1 MMRRKDGERERRRRK
16 CVVSGIWNWSFFSLR
31 YSIWQRRIFL
41 RSLSMCVCSLPR
53 RLLIN
58 CTIELVVEMSRNK
71 SDSDSFF
78 FLHSLSEN
86 TPGVWSDGY
95 VCYFIFIII
104 IIIIIICTFCPDDM
118 MSAHREQTIVLKMT
132 RREKSWCDLL
142 SSFIWSSLS
151 SIIIIID

>member
-16 CVVSGIWNWSFFSLR
+16 CVVPGIWNWSFFSLR

>member
-1 MMRRKDGERERRRRK
+1 
-16 CVVSGIWNWSFFSLR
+16 
-31 YSIWQRRIFL
+31 
-41 RSLSMCVCSLPR
+41 MCVCSLPR

-104 IIIIIICTFCPDDM
+104 IIIIICTFCPDDM

-132 RREKSWCDLL
+132 RREKS
-142 SSFIWSSLS
+142 
-151 SIIIIID
+151 